1 MKVTKVRN
9 KSVKIRKRKRSQKL
23 HKTDKLL
30 SKIVKESKMKLSWIT
45 LWKNKFWKRVKSMLS
60 NEAISNKKKVSVEK
74 EKILFNH
81 DDNAKIL
88 SSFFS
93 NVIKFLGISQNDW
106 EAFKEEIRDTTL
118 F

>member
-1 MKVTKVRN
+1 M
-9 KSVKIRKRKRSQKL
+9 
-23 HKTDKLL
+23 
-30 SKIVKESKMKLSWIT
+30 
-45 LWKNKFWKRVKSMLS
+45 
-60 NEAISNKKKVSVEK
+60 EK
-74 EKILFNH
+74 EKIFFNH

-118 F
+118 KTILKYRCHPIIYYVLAINILPFSK